1 MWQRHP
7 PMVEAG
13 ARAPEVPPALEV
25 ARGIHAEVLATNR
38 DLYTRAQI
46 VLTLDGIVLG
56 ATAAALAG
64 KPDDLRGAVNV
75 FAATTWL
82 AVAVAGVAL
91 VASVLSCALAL
102 FSRHRRGPPAG
113 AVRYDPANMWFY
125 ARIAELDP
133 VQFVE
138 RTAQADTDFEV
149 RARLG
154 QVAIMAPIMVRR
166 AQWVNRAFASTALSF
181 VAFALAAADYVI
193 RLS

>member
-1 MWQRHP
+1 MADA
-7 PMVEAG
+7 V
-13 ARAPEVPPALEV
+13 ARAPHVSPALEV
-25 ARGIHAEVLATNR
+25 ARGIHAEVLASNR

-64 KPDDLRGAVNV
+64 KPDDLRGTVNV

-82 AVAVAGVAL
+82 ALAVAGAAL

-102 FSRHRRGPPAG
+102 FSRHRRGPDVG
-113 AVRYDPANMWFY
+113 AVRYEPLNMWFY
-125 ARIAELDP
+125 ARIAALDP

-138 RTAQADTDFEV
+138 RTSQANTDFEV

-154 QVAIMAPIMVRR
+154 QVAVIAPIMVRR

-181 VAFALAAADYVI
+181 VAFAIAAADYIV
-193 RLS
+193 RLA

>member
-1 MWQRHP
+1 MA
-7 PMVEAG
+7 EAG
-13 ARAPEVPPALEV
+13 APAPQVSPALEV
-25 ARGIHAEVLATNR
+25 ARGIHAEVRASNR

-75 FAATTWL
+75 FAVTTWL
-82 AVAVAGVAL
+82 ALAVAGAAL

-102 FSRHRRGPPAG
+102 FSRHRREPHAG
-113 AVRYDPANMWFY
+113 AGAYEPAHMWFY
-125 ARIAELDP
+125 AQIAGLDP
-133 VQFVE
+133 KQFVE
-138 RTAQADTDFEV
+138 RTAQADSEFEV

-181 VAFALAAADYVI
+181 VAFALAAADYVV